1 METSDGGRCVRVW
14 QLLTGAC
21 LAAVLGGAARAE
33 CVLPVTESVNV
44 AEAVDAETLLLDDG
58 RKVRLVNLLS
68 PRRPLW
74 LEADRPWP
82 AAEAAHKAL
91 QMLTAGQRVA
101 LALDER
107 GEDRHGRLLAQVFL
121 ERGDGRLWV
130 QGEMVDRGHGRAW
143 SLVSGRA
150 CVEALIAR
158 EAAARDAD
166 AGLWRLGFYRV
177 REATQAEEIVKLKN
191 TFAIVEG
198 KVLKVAQVGAR
209 TYLNF
214 EEDWRRDFTV
224 TVRQKAV
231 KLFAG
236 AGRDPASME
245 GTRVRVR
252 GWVEWFNG
260 PMIEVTHPEQIERL
274 NE

>member
-1 METSDGGRCVRVW
+1 MRAWR
-14 QLLTGAC
+14 LLTGAC
-21 LAAVLGGAARAE
+21 LTVLLGGAAQAE
-33 CVLPVTESVNV
+33 CALPVTETTSV
-44 AEAVDAETLLLDDG
+44 AEAIDAETLLLGDG

-74 LEADRPWP
+74 LEADKPWP

-91 QMLTAGQRVA
+91 HGLTAGRKVA
-101 LALDER
+101 LAFDER
-107 GEDRHGRLLAQVFL
+107 GEDRHGRLAAQVYL
-121 ERGDGRLWV
+121 ERSDGRLWV

-143 SLVSGRA
+143 SLASGRT
-150 CVEALIAR
+150 CVTGLIAR
-158 EAAARDAD
+158 EAAARSAE
-166 AGLWRLGFYRV
+166 AGLWRFEFYRV
-177 REATQAEEIVKLKN
+177 REATQAEEIAKLRN

-198 KVLKVAQVGAR
+198 MVLKVAQVGAR

-231 KLFAG
+231 KLFTG
-236 AGRDPASME
+236 AGDAPASME
-245 GTRVRVR
+245 GTRIRVR

-274 NE
+274 DE